1 MAGKLMIT
9 VNIHEAKARLSEYVA
24 AVERGET
31 VVIARRNVPVA
42 EIRPLPGPRRQPRP
56 LGRGPGE
63 PGYRVPESFW
73 EPLPA
78 EVVEG
83 FEGRAP
89 DPPVPGVTRRGPG

>member
-1 MAGKLMIT
+1 MVT
-9 VNIHEAKARLSEYVA
+9 VNIHEAKARLSEYIA

-56 LGRGPGE
+56 LGVGPGE
-63 PGYRVPESFW
+63 PGYSVPESFW

-89 DPPVPGVTRRGPG
+89 DPPVRGAPRRGRG